1 MTDPTAQADA
11 PAIRDGERESAELRR
26 LVARLEDEVVELRAA
41 VEAVS
46 SLADQISDGVACAQA
61 RGEAPTTGTVPHF
74 GLLWAVRTL
83 HTHVDALDAKL
94 SGTADT
100 GTYP

>member
-1 MTDPTAQADA
+1 MSDPIAQADA
-11 PAIRDGERESAELRR
+11 SATRDGERESAELRR

-61 RGEAPTTGTVPHF
+61 RGEPPTTGTVPHF
-74 GLLWAVRTL
+74 GLLLAVRSL

-94 SGTADT
+94 SGTADART
-100 GTYP
+100 HT